1 MLRSPPRPWT
11 PHPTSCAA
19 PCAPPQRHP
28 GVTGTGGNYR
38 RPDRTLCRAVDGVW
52 RCAHG
57 KTWARV
63 ALLSF
68 VTLFF
73 CVVYPSTE
81 RGHADSSVALLMR
94 HTDNNKLARVPSGRQ
109 LPRVSM
115 WRKTCSLSLSY
126 LSNSVL
132 THCRWSRRELG
143 ISREGG
149 VEHAHDRRTVTNEC
163 VLLCS

>member
-1 MLRSPPRPWT
+1 MCFAVLHALGRRTRRLVPRHVRRHNVTPVSPVP
-11 PHPTSCAA
+11 
-19 PCAPPQRHP
+19 
-28 GVTGTGGNYR
+28 VNYR